1 MGLTER
7 LARFAYR
14 CPRPLLVLGRGA
26 TATRLAIEREL
37 RVRGGQVARSAAE
50 ADTLLV
56 CGSMSGP
63 LAEATDRIWAQVP
76 APRARIALGGPAD
89 APSALEEAAARLVDV
104 DAQRRPLAPEQSTSE
119 AGDRTEQDEQD
130 EQDDGGDEEMSMPGG
145 LMMADRGPDRDGLML
160 DQLHVQLGPVL
171 PDWPAG
177 LLVRVTL
184 QGDVIQDAEVDTVP
198 PGPGVTAPAF
208 WDEPAVRAARGEP
221 VEPAELDRRRAAAH
235 TDSAARLLQ
244 LAGWSEAAVGA
255 RRLRDELLEGRT
267 PAAELA
273 RLARRVRRSRV
284 LHWLLADLGPLT
296 GHEAVGA
303 SPVGAAGDVWDRLTW
318 WLDEAAGAAAGR
330 PGSSAG
336 PRRSIEGR
344 APAAAL
350 LDVVPEML
358 TGLDLAAARLVIASL
373 DPDLDQLLGT
383 RAEVGGG

>member
-26 TATRLAIEREL
+26 TASRLAVEREL
-37 RVRGGQVARSAAE
+37 RVRGGRVARSAAE

-63 LAEATDRIWAQVP
+63 LAEATARIWAQQP
-76 APRARIALGGPAD
+76 APRARVAVGGPAD
-89 APSALEEAAARLVDV
+89 AASALEEAAARLVDV
-104 DAQRRPLAPEQSTSE
+104 DAQRLPLAAEQGMSE
-119 AGDRTEQDEQD
+119 AGDGTEQD

-184 QGDVIQDAEVDTVP
+184 QGDVIQEAEVDTVP
-198 PGPGVTAPAF
+198 PGPGVTGPAF

-235 TDSAARLLQ
+235 TDSAARLLE
-244 LAGWSEAAVGA
+244 LAGWGEAAAGA

-267 PAAELA
+267 PAVELA

-284 LHWLLADLGPLT
+284 LHWLLSDLGPLT
-296 GHEAVGA
+296 GHEAAGG
-303 SPVGAAGDVWDRLTW
+303 SPAGVAGDVWDRLTW
-318 WLDEAAGAAAGR
+318 WLDEAADAAAGR
-330 PGSSAG
+330 TASSAG
-336 PRRSIEGR
+336 PRGSVEGP
-344 APAAAL
+344 APSAAL
-350 LDVVPEML
+350 LDLVPGMV

-373 DPDLDQLLGT
+373 DPDLDQLLDT